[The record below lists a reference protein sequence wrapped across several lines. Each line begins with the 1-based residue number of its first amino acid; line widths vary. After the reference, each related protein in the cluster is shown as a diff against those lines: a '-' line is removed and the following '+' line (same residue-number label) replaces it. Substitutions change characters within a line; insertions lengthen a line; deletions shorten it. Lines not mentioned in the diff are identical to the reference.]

1 MEESSKEIKI
11 KIKILERMLKNKL
24 SKSYKIMHKRINEN
38 SIKCIIYHFN
48 VKEITIIL
56 VLFYNIKDNKII
68 SEKYNCINK
77 KKIYENLRLREIKR
91 KEKQKIER
99 YDAKNN
105 EYYFSCE
112 EDIKKYIKKYILKC
126 EKYISKYKSNEDY
139 LFLNREHAIFGL
151 NRYREWI
158 INNNLFKEE
167 YNTNF
172 ASNGCTTYYLYQS
185 INNEYYVI
193 VVNHLSIISS
203 YQKII
208 DETWFYK
215 YIWEKY

>member
-11 KIKILERMLKNKL
+11 LEEMLKNKL
-24 SKSYKIMHKRINEN
+24 LKSYKICHEKIHKN
-38 SIKCIIYHFN
+38 SIKCVVYHFN

-56 VLFYNIKDNKII
+56 VLIYNIRDNKII

-77 KKIYENLRLREIKR
+77 KKIYKNLRLREIKR

-99 YDAKNN
+99 SDAKNH
-105 EYYFSCE
+105 EYYFSCSD
-112 EDIKKYIKKYILKC
+112 DINEFIRKC
-126 EKYISKYKSNEDY
+126 EKYINTYNQNEDH
-139 LFLNREHAIFGL
+139 LFLNREHAIIGL
-151 NRYREWI
+151 DRYREWI
-158 INNNLFKEE
+158 IKNDLFKKS
-167 YNTNF
+167 YNYYF

-215 YIWEKY
+215 YIVI